1 MKPNAPDDYNPDPE
15 YLCALIDS
23 TGMTQ
28 PYLASLLGVDERTIR
43 KWRSGERKASYLA
56 QFALEVLILDV

>member
-1 MKPNAPDDYNPDPE
+1 MKPDASEYNPDPE
-15 YLCALIDS
+15 YLRDLIDS

-43 KWRSGERKASYLA
+43 KWKTGERKASYLA
-56 QFALEVLILDV
+56 QFALEVLILEI